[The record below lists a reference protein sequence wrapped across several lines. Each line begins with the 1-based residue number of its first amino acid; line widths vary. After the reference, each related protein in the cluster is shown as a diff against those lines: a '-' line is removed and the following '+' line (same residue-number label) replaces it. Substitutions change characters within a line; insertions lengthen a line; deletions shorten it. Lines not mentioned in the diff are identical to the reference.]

1 MHTSINTP
9 SLLALAIGL
18 ATSQMAA
25 ADRQSDNQPLQLDTM
40 TVYGETY
47 RNTATK
53 TALEPGETPQ
63 SISVLD
69 QQALEMRDADS
80 VATALRYV
88 PGVNTEL
95 RGGAVGRLDLFSIR
109 GFINYQNYYDGLQL
123 LYNDW
128 NLQPQIDLKAVQQVE
143 VFRGPTSTLYGA
155 MPPGGMVNL
164 IGKQPATDS
173 FNRIEVAGGSRNLA
187 EASVESRGQL
197 GDSNLSYSLVGL
209 TRSRD
214 GQAETSEEERHMIAP
229 SVDWQVSDD
238 TLVNLNLYYQ
248 KDPAMGIYTTLP
260 ASGLFLPNPN
270 GELPQDAF
278 SGDANWNEFDK
289 EVLLVGYKVNHNI
302 NDSWNFLQNFRY
314 TDAEAFQTNTYGT
327 ALAADGRTLSRAAY
341 LTDEATTGFTVDNQ
355 FSGRFQTGAA
365 RHNVLVGIDYLSLD
379 SDVIYE
385 DTSFYDASGS
395 YSGGAPSIDL
405 FNPNYYQISRSN
417 IDITDTLYSSDFN
430 IRKKQ
435 LGLYLQDQI
444 ELDRFVVI
452 GGVRWDDF
460 KGEETGKQYGAQI
473 NRELEQT
480 NVSTRA
486 GVMYRGANGI
496 SPYLNY
502 AESFEPQTGSDRNGN
517 EFEPSTGEQWELGMK
532 FQPRNPGTSVNLAL
546 YQITK
551 ENVPTRDP
559 NGGPYDKVQAGEVR
573 SRGIELEAQAQ
584 ALDSLLMTLSYTLQD
599 VEVTRDNSGLEG
611 KTPVWV
617 PEQLLSLWADY
628 GFYDG
633 PLDGLVAGV
642 GARYIGEA
650 EYNAATNEGSVPDAT
665 LLDIALRYH
674 LGQLSHSLRGTEL
687 GLSVNNLTDERYYS
701 CFDSA
706 NCWFGEERTIEAS
719 VSYTF

>member
-1 MHTSINTP
+1 ME
-9 SLLALAIGL
+9 
-18 ATSQMAA
+18 
-25 ADRQSDNQPLQLDTM
+25 LDTM

-53 TALEPGETPQ
+53 TALAPGDTPQ

-80 VATALRYV
+80 VATALRYA

-128 NLQPQIDLKAVQQVE
+128 NLQPQIDLKAVEQVE
-143 VFRGPTSTLYGA
+143 VFRGPTSTLYGS

-164 IGKQPATDS
+164 IGKQPS
-173 FNRIEVAGGSRNLA
+173 SEHFNKIEVASGSRNLA
-187 EASVESRGQL
+187 EASIESRGQL

-209 TRSRD
+209 TRTRD
-214 GQAETSEEERHMIAP
+214 GQAATSEEERHMIAP
-229 SVDWQVSDD
+229 SVDWQVSDN
-238 TLVNLNLYYQ
+238 TLVNFNLYYQ

-270 GELPQDAF
+270 GDLPQDAF

-302 NDSWNFLQNFRY
+302 NDNWNFLQNFRY
-314 TDAEAFQTNTYGT
+314 TDAEAFQTNTYT
-327 ALAADGRTLSRAAY
+327 YRFPNDPFSQDGRTLQRQAY

-355 FSGRFQTGAA
+355 FSGRFQTGRA
-365 RHNVLVGIDYLSLD
+365 RHNILVGVDYLSLD

-385 DTSFYDASGS
+385 DTA
-395 YSGGAPSIDL
+395 APAIDL
-405 FNPNYYQISRSN
+405 FDPDYYQISRSTIN
-417 IDITDTLYSSDFN
+417 IENTALSSDFN

-435 LGLYLQDQI
+435 LGVYLQDQI
-444 ELDRFVVI
+444 ELGRFVVI

-460 KGEETGKQYGAQI
+460 TGEESGRKYGAPVNSKLDQD
-473 NRELEQT
+473 

-486 GVMYRGANGI
+486 GVMYRGANGL

-502 AESFEPQTGSDRNGN
+502 AESFEPQSGSDRDGN
-517 EFEPSTGEQWELGMK
+517 EFDPSKGDQWELGVK
-532 FQPRNPGTSVNLAL
+532 YQSQDQRTSLNLAF

-551 ENVPTRDP
+551 DNVPTRDP
-559 NGGPYDKVQAGEVR
+559 NGGPLDQVQAGEVR
-573 SRGIELEAQAQ
+573 SQGIELEAQAQ
-584 ALDSLLMTLSYTLQD
+584 PIDSLLVTASYTLQS
-599 VEVTRDNSGLEG
+599 VEVTKDNTGLKG
-611 KTPVWV
+611 QTPVWV
-617 PEQLLSLWADY
+617 PDQLLSVWADY
-628 GFYDG
+628 GFYNG
-633 PLDGLVAGV
+633 PLDGLVAGI

-650 EYNAATNEGSVPDAT
+650 EYNAATNEGNVPDAT
-665 LLDIALRYH
+665 LVDIALRYN
-674 LGQLSHSLRGTEL
+674 LGRVSHSLRGAEL

-701 CFDSA
+701 CFDA
-706 NCWFGEERTIEAS
+706 NNCWFGEERTVEAS

>member
-1 MHTSINTP
+1 MPSHLLKP
-9 SLLALAIGL
+9 SLLAVAVGL
-18 ATSQMAA
+18 ASSPLVFA
-25 ADRQSDNQPLQLDTM
+25 QSGEPMVLDTM

-128 NLQPQIDLKAVQQVE
+128 NLQPQIDLKAVEQVE

-164 IGKQPATDS
+164 IGKQPATGS
-173 FNRIEVAGGSRNLA
+173 FNRIELAGGSRNLA
-187 EASVESRGQL
+187 EASIESRGQL

-209 TRSRD
+209 TRTRD

-229 SVDWQVSDD
+229 SVDWQVSED
-238 TLVNLNLYYQ
+238 TLINFNLYYQ

-270 GELPQDAF
+270 GELPKDAF

-289 EVLLVGYKVNHNI
+289 EVLLAGYKVNHNI

-314 TDAEAFQTNTYGT
+314 TDAEAFQTNTYG
-327 ALAADGRTLSRAAY
+327 AGLAADGRTLSRQAY
-341 LTDEATTGFTVDNQ
+341 LTDEATTGFTIDNQ
-355 FSGRFQTGAA
+355 FSGRFQTGMA
-365 RHNVLVGIDYLSLD
+365 RHNLLLGVDYLSLD

-385 DTSFYDASGS
+385 DTSFGS
-395 YSGGAPSIDL
+395 GAPAIGLYD
-405 FNPNYYQISRSN
+405 PDYYQISRST
-417 IDITDTLYSSDFN
+417 IDITDTAYSSDFT

-444 ELDRFVVI
+444 ELGRFVVI
-452 GGVRWDDF
+452 GGIRWDNF
-460 KGEETGKQYGAQI
+460 TGEEQGQQYGAPI
-473 NRELEQT
+473 DRKLEQD

-486 GVMYRGANGI
+486 GLMYRAASGI

-517 EFEPSTGEQWELGMK
+517 EFNPSTGEQWELGAK
-532 FQPRNPGTSVNLAL
+532 YQSSDRRTSINLAL

-559 NGGPYDKVQAGEVR
+559 NGGPYDKIQAGEVR
-573 SRGIELEAQAQ
+573 SRGVELEARAQ
-584 ALDSLLMTLSYTLQD
+584 PLDSLLMTLSYTVQD
-599 VEVTRDNSGLEG
+599 VEVTRDNTGLEG
-611 KTPVWV
+611 QTPVWV
-617 PEQLLSLWADY
+617 PEQLLSVWADY
-628 GFYDG
+628 GFYQG
-633 PLDGLVAGV
+633 PLDGLVAGI

-650 EYNAATNEGSVPDAT
+650 EYNAATNEGKVPDAT
-665 LLDIALRYH
+665 LVDIALRYN
-674 LGQLSHSLRGTEL
+674 LGRVASSLRGTEL

-701 CFDSA
+701 CFDSS
-706 NCWFGEERTIEAS
+706 NCWFGEERTVEAS

>member
-1 MHTSINTP
+1 MPSHVIKP
-9 SLLALAIGL
+9 SLLAIAVSLSGSPLAV
-18 ATSQMAA
+18 AQTDEPME
-25 ADRQSDNQPLQLDTM
+25 LDTM

-53 TALEPGETPQ
+53 TALAPSDTPQ

-80 VATALRYV
+80 VATALRYA

-128 NLQPQIDLKAVQQVE
+128 NLQPQIDLKAVEQVE
-143 VFRGPTSTLYGA
+143 VFRGPTSTLYGS

-164 IGKQPATDS
+164 IGKQPS
-173 FNRIEVAGGSRNLA
+173 SEHFNKIEVASGSRNLA
-187 EASVESRGQL
+187 EASIESRGQL

-209 TRSRD
+209 TRTRD
-214 GQAETSEEERHMIAP
+214 GQAATSEEERHMIAP
-229 SVDWQVSDD
+229 SVDWQVSDN
-238 TLVNLNLYYQ
+238 TLVNFNLYYQ

-270 GELPQDAF
+270 GDLPQDTF

-302 NDSWNFLQNFRY
+302 NDNWNFLQNFRY
-314 TDAEAFQTNTYGT
+314 TDAEAFQTNTYT
-327 ALAADGRTLSRAAY
+327 YRFPNDPFSQDGRTLQRQAY

-355 FSGRFQTGAA
+355 FSGRFQTGRA
-365 RHNVLVGIDYLSLD
+365 RHNILVGVDYVSLD

-385 DTSFYDASGS
+385 DTA
-395 YSGGAPSIDL
+395 APAIDL
-405 FNPNYYQISRSN
+405 FDPDYYQISRSTMN
-417 IDITDTLYSSDFN
+417 IENTALSSDFN

-435 LGLYLQDQI
+435 LGVYLQDQI
-444 ELDRFVVI
+444 ELGRFVVI

-460 KGEETGKQYGAQI
+460 TGEESGRKYGAPVNSKLDQD
-473 NRELEQT
+473 

-486 GVMYRGANGI
+486 GVMYRGANGL

-502 AESFEPQTGSDRNGN
+502 AESFEPQSGSDRNGN
-517 EFEPSTGEQWELGMK
+517 EFDPSKGDQWELGVK
-532 FQPRNPGTSVNLAL
+532 YQSQDQRTSLNLAF

-551 ENVPTRDP
+551 DNVPTRDP
-559 NGGPYDKVQAGEVR
+559 NGGPLDQVQAGEVR
-573 SRGIELEAQAQ
+573 SQGIELEAQAQ
-584 ALDSLLMTLSYTLQD
+584 PIDSLLVTASYTLQS
-599 VEVTRDNSGLEG
+599 VEVTKDNTGLKG
-611 KTPVWV
+611 QTPVWV
-617 PEQLLSLWADY
+617 PDQLLSVWADY
-628 GFYDG
+628 GFYNG
-633 PLDGLVAGV
+633 PLDGLVAGI

-650 EYNAATNEGSVPDAT
+650 EYNAATNEGNVPDAT
-665 LLDIALRYH
+665 LVDIALRYN
-674 LGQLSHSLRGTEL
+674 LGRVSHSLRGAEL

-701 CFDSA
+701 CFDA
-706 NCWFGEERTIEAS
+706 NNCWFGEERTVEAS

>member
-1 MHTSINTP
+1 MPSHVIKP
-9 SLLALAIGL
+9 SLLAIAVSFSGSPLAVAQTGEP
-18 ATSQMAA
+18 ME
-25 ADRQSDNQPLQLDTM
+25 LDTM
-40 TVYGETY
+40 TVYGGTY

-53 TALEPGETPQ
+53 TPLAPGETPQ

-80 VATALRYV
+80 VATALRYA

-128 NLQPQIDLKAVQQVE
+128 NLQPQIDLKAVEQVE
-143 VFRGPTSTLYGA
+143 VFRGPTSTLYGS

-164 IGKQPATDS
+164 IGKQPS
-173 FNRIEVAGGSRNLA
+173 SEHFNKIEVASGSRNLA
-187 EASVESRGQL
+187 EASIESRGQL

-209 TRSRD
+209 TRTRD
-214 GQAETSEEERHMIAP
+214 GQAQTSEEERHMIAP
-229 SVDWQVSDD
+229 SVDWQVSDE
-238 TLVNLNLYYQ
+238 TLVNFNLYYQ

-270 GELPQDAF
+270 GDLPQDAF

-289 EVLLVGYKVNHNI
+289 EVLLAGYKVNHNI
-302 NDSWNFLQNFRY
+302 TDNWNFLQNFRY
-314 TDAEAFQTNTYGT
+314 TDAEAFQTNTYT
-327 ALAADGRTLSRAAY
+327 YRFPNDPFSQDGRTLQRQAY
-341 LTDEATTGFTVDNQ
+341 LTDETTTGFTVDNQ
-355 FSGRFQTGAA
+355 FSGRFQTGRAQ
-365 RHNVLVGIDYLSLD
+365 HNILVGVDYLSLD

-385 DTSFYDASGS
+385 DTA
-395 YSGGAPSIDL
+395 APAIDL
-405 FNPNYYQISRSN
+405 YDPDHYQISRNTIN
-417 IDITDTLYSSDFN
+417 IENTALSSDFN

-435 LGLYLQDQI
+435 LGVYLQDQI
-444 ELDRFVVI
+444 ELGRFVVI

-460 KGEETGKQYGAQI
+460 TGEESGRKYGAPVDSKLDQD
-473 NRELEQT
+473 
-480 NVSTRA
+480 NVSSRA
-486 GVMYRGANGI
+486 GVLYRGANGI

-517 EFEPSTGEQWELGMK
+517 EFDPSTGDQWELGVK
-532 FQPRNPGTSVNLAL
+532 YQSPDRRTSLNLAF

-559 NGGPYDKVQAGEVR
+559 NGGPLDQVQAGEVR
-573 SRGIELEAQAQ
+573 SQGIELEAQAQ
-584 ALDSLLMTLSYTLQD
+584 PLDSLLVTASYTLQN
-599 VEVTRDNSGLEG
+599 VEVTKDNTGLKG
-611 KTPVWV
+611 QTPVWV
-617 PEQLLSLWADY
+617 PDQLLSVWADY
-628 GFYDG
+628 GFYNG
-633 PLDGLVAGV
+633 PLDGLVAGI

-650 EYNAATNEGSVPDAT
+650 EYNAATNEGNVPDAT
-665 LLDIALRYH
+665 LVDIALRYN
-674 LGQLSHSLRGTEL
+674 LGRVSHSLRGTEL

-701 CFDSA
+701 CFDSN
-706 NCWFGEERTIEAS
+706 NCWFGEERTVEAS

>member
-1 MHTSINTP
+1 MHSRVIKP
-9 SLLALAIGL
+9 SALAVAVGL
-18 ATSQMAA
+18 AVSQIAA
-25 ADRQSDNQPLQLDTM
+25 ADTNEPMELDTM

-80 VATALRYV
+80 VATALRYA

-128 NLQPQIDLKAVQQVE
+128 NLQPQIDLKAVEQVE
-143 VFRGPTSTLYGA
+143 VFRGPTSTLYGS

-164 IGKQPATDS
+164 IGKQPS
-173 FNRIEVAGGSRNLA
+173 SEHFNKIEVASGSRNLA
-187 EASVESRGQL
+187 EASIESRGQL
-197 GDSNLSYSLVGL
+197 GDANLSYSLVGL
-209 TRSRD
+209 TRTRD
-214 GQAETSEEERHMIAP
+214 GQAATSEEERHMIAP
-229 SVDWQVSDD
+229 SVDWQVSDN
-238 TLVNLNLYYQ
+238 TLVNFNLYYQ

-270 GELPQDAF
+270 GDLPQDAF

-289 EVLLVGYKVNHNI
+289 EVLLAGYKVNHNI
-302 NDSWNFLQNFRY
+302 NDNWNFLQNFRY

-327 ALAADGRTLSRAAY
+327 GLAANGRTLSRAAY

-355 FSGRFQTGAA
+355 FSGRFQTGQAQ
-365 RHNVLVGIDYLSLD
+365 HNILVGVDYLSLD
-379 SDVIYE
+379 SDMVYE
-385 DTSFYDASGS
+385 DTSYYDANGT
-395 YSGGAPSIDL
+395 YFGGAPSIDL
-405 FNPNYYQISRSN
+405 FNPDYYQISRN
-417 IDITDTLYSSDFN
+417 TIDITDTLFSSDFN

-435 LGLYLQDQI
+435 LGIYLQDQI
-444 ELDRFVVI
+444 ELDRFVLI

-460 KGEETGKQYGAQI
+460 TGEETGRKYGAPVDS
-473 NRELEQT
+473 ELDQD

-486 GVMYRGANGI
+486 GVMYRGATGF

-517 EFEPSTGEQWELGMK
+517 EFDPSTGEQWELGVK
-532 FQPRNPGTSVNLAL
+532 YQSQDQRTSANLAF
-546 YQITK
+546 YRITK

-559 NGGPYDKVQAGEVR
+559 DGTPYDQIQAGEVR
-573 SRGIELEAQAQ
+573 SQGIELEAQAQ
-584 ALDSLLMTLSYTLQD
+584 PIDSLLVTMSYTLQD
-599 VEVTRDNSGLEG
+599 VEVTKDNTGLKG
-611 KTPVWV
+611 QTPVWV
-617 PEQLLSLWADY
+617 PDQLLSVWADY

-633 PLDGLVAGV
+633 PLNGLVAGI

-650 EYNAATNEGSVPDAT
+650 EYNATTNEGNVPDAT
-665 LLDIALRYH
+665 LVDIALRYN
-674 LGQLSHSLRGTEL
+674 LGRVSHTLSGTEL

-701 CFDSA
+701 CFDSS
-706 NCWFGEERTIEAS
+706 NCWFGEERTVEAS

>member
-1 MHTSINTP
+1 MHSHVIKP
-9 SLLALAIGL
+9 SVLAVAVGL
-18 ATSQMAA
+18 AVSQMAA
-25 ADRQSDNQPLQLDTM
+25 ADTNEPMELDTM

-47 RNTATK
+47 RSTATK

-80 VATALRYV
+80 VATALRYA

-128 NLQPQIDLKAVQQVE
+128 NLQPQIDLKAVEQVE
-143 VFRGPTSTLYGA
+143 VFRGPTSTLYGS

-164 IGKQPATDS
+164 IGKQPSTES
-173 FNRIEVAGGSRNLA
+173 FNKIEVAGGSRNLA

-238 TLVNLNLYYQ
+238 TLVNFNLYYQ

-289 EVLLVGYKVNHNI
+289 EVLLAGYKVNHNI
-302 NDSWNFLQNFRY
+302 NDNWNFLQNFRY
-314 TDAEAFQTNTYGT
+314 TDAEAFQTNTYT
-327 ALAADGRTLSRAAY
+327 YRFANDPFSQDGRTLQRQAY
-341 LTDEATTGFTVDNQ
+341 LTDETTNGFTVDNQ
-355 FSGRFQTGAA
+355 FSGRFQTGRAQ
-365 RHNVLVGIDYLSLD
+365 HNILVGVDYLSLD

-385 DTSFYDASGS
+385 DTA
-395 YSGGAPSIDL
+395 APAIDL
-405 FNPNYYQISRSN
+405 YNPDYYQISRNTIN
-417 IDITDTLYSSDFN
+417 IENTALSSDFN

-435 LGLYLQDQI
+435 LGVYLQDQI
-444 ELDRFVVI
+444 ELGRFVVI

-460 KGEETGKQYGAQI
+460 TGEESGRKYGGPVDSKLDQD
-473 NRELEQT
+473 

-486 GVMYRGANGI
+486 GVMYRGVNGV

-502 AESFEPQTGSDRNGN
+502 AESFEPQTGSDRDGN
-517 EFEPSTGEQWELGMK
+517 EFDPSTGDQWELGVK
-532 FQPRNPGTSVNLAL
+532 YQSQDQRTSLNLAF

-559 NGGPYDKVQAGEVR
+559 NGGPLDQVQAGEVR
-573 SRGIELEAQAQ
+573 SQGIELEAQAQ
-584 ALDSLLMTLSYTLQD
+584 PIDSLLVTASYTLQD
-599 VEVTRDNSGLEG
+599 VEVTKDNTGLKG
-611 KTPVWV
+611 QTPVWV
-617 PEQLLSLWADY
+617 PDQLLSVWADY

-633 PLDGLVAGV
+633 PLDGLVAGI

-650 EYNAATNEGSVPDAT
+650 EYNAATNEGNVPDAT
-665 LLDIALRYH
+665 LVDIALRYN
-674 LGQLSHSLRGTEL
+674 LGKVSHSLRGTEL

-706 NCWFGEERTIEAS
+706 NCWFGEERTVEAS
-719 VSYTF
+719 ISYTF

>member
-1 MHTSINTP
+1 MHSHVIKP
-9 SLLALAIGL
+9 SALAVAIGL
-18 ATSQMAA
+18 AVSQMAA
-25 ADRQSDNQPLQLDTM
+25 ADSNDPLELDTM

-80 VATALRYV
+80 VASALRYA

-128 NLQPQIDLKAVQQVE
+128 NLQPQIDLKAVEQVE
-143 VFRGPTSTLYGA
+143 VFRGPTSTLYGS

-164 IGKQPATDS
+164 IGKKTSTES
-173 FNRIEVAGGSRNLA
+173 FNKIEVAGGSRNLA
-187 EASVESRGQL
+187 EASVESRGQV
-197 GDSNLSYSLVGL
+197 GDSSLSYSLVGL
-209 TRSRD
+209 TRTRD

-229 SVDWQVSDD
+229 SVDWQVSED
-238 TLVNLNLYYQ
+238 TLINFNLYYQ

-278 SGDANWNEFDK
+278 SGDA
-289 EVLLVGYKVNHNI
+289 KVNHNI
-302 NDSWNFLQNFRY
+302 NDNWNFLQNFRY

-327 ALAADGRTLSRAAY
+327 GLAADGRTLSRQAY
-341 LTDEATTGFTVDNQ
+341 LTDETTTGFTVDNQ
-355 FSGRFQTGAA
+355 FSGRFQTGSA
-365 RHNVLVGIDYLSLD
+365 RHNILVGLDYLSLD

-385 DTSFYDASGS
+385 DTA
-395 YSGGAPSIDL
+395 APAIDL
-405 FNPNYYQISRSN
+405 FDPDYYQITQDN
-417 IDITDTLYSSDFN
+417 INIENTALSSDFN

-435 LGLYLQDQI
+435 LGIYFQDQI
-444 ELDRFVVI
+444 ELNRFVII

-460 KGEETGKQYGAQI
+460 TGEEKGRQYGGTVDRKLDQD
-473 NRELEQT
+473 

-486 GVMYRGANGI
+486 GVMYRGANGL
-496 SPYLNY
+496 SPYINY

-517 EFEPSTGEQWELGMK
+517 EFDPSTGDQWELGLK
-532 FQPRNPGTSVNLAL
+532 YQSQDQQTSANLAF

-551 ENVPTRDP
+551 DNVPTRDP
-559 NGGPYDKVQAGEVR
+559 NGGPYDQIQAGEVR
-573 SRGIELEAQAQ
+573 SQGIELEARAQ
-584 ALDSLLMTLSYTLQD
+584 PIDSLLVTASYTLQD
-599 VEVTRDNSGLEG
+599 VEVTKDNTGLKG
-611 KTPVWV
+611 QTPVWV
-617 PEQLLSLWADY
+617 PEHLLSVWADY

-633 PLDGLVAGV
+633 PLNGLVAGI

-650 EYNAATNEGSVPDAT
+650 EYDAATNEGKVPDTT
-665 LLDIALRYH
+665 LVDIALRYS
-674 LGQLSHSLRGTEL
+674 LGRVSHTLRGTEL

-701 CFDSA
+701 CFDSS
-706 NCWFGEERTIEAS
+706 NCWFGEERTVEAS
-719 VSYTF
+719 VSYRF

>member
-1 MHTSINTP
+1 MHRSILFRATLAASLGASLTSFSYANAEKP
-9 SLLALAIGL
+9 VELNEL
-18 ATSQMAA
+18 
-25 ADRQSDNQPLQLDTM
+25 
-40 TVYGETY
+40 TVYGDTY

-80 VATALRYV
+80 VAAALRYA

-128 NLQPQIDLKAVQQVE
+128 NLQPQIDLHAVEQVE
-143 VFRGPTSTLYGA
+143 VFRGPTSTLYGF

-164 IGKQPATDS
+164 ISKKPDSDS
-173 FNRIEVAGGSRNLA
+173 FNKVEVAGGSRNLK
-187 EASVESRGQL
+187 EASFESTGSL
-197 GDSNLSYSLVGL
+197 GHPDLSYSLVGL

-214 GQAETSEEERHMIAP
+214 GQAETSEVERHMIAP
-229 SVDWQVSDD
+229 SVDWQATED
-238 TLVNLNLYYQ
+238 TLINVNLYYQ
-248 KDPAMGIYTTLP
+248 KDPEMGIYTTLP

-278 SGDANWNEFDK
+278 SGDANWNQFDK
-289 EVLLVGYKVNHNI
+289 EVLLAGYKINHNI
-302 NDSWNFLQNFRY
+302 NDRWTFLQNFRY
-314 TDAEAFQTNTYGT
+314 TDAQAFQTNTYGT
-327 ALAADGRTLSRAAY
+327 GLAADGRTLSRAAY

-355 FSGRFQTGAA
+355 FSGRFQTGQAQ
-365 RHNVLVGIDYLSLD
+365 HNILVGVDYLNLD
-379 SDVIYE
+379 SDVVYE
-385 DTSFYDASGS
+385 DTSFYDAGGN
-395 YSGGAPSIDL
+395 YVGGAPSIDL
-405 FNPNYYQISRSN
+405 FDPDYYQISRNN
-417 IDITDTLYSSDFN
+417 IDITDTLFSSDFTL
-430 IRKKQ
+430 RKKQ
-435 LGLYLQDQI
+435 LGIYLQDQV
-444 ELDRFVVI
+444 ELDRFVLI

-460 KGEETGKQYGAQI
+460 TGEEEGRQYGAPI
-473 NRELEQT
+473 DRKLEQN

-517 EFEPSTGEQWELGMK
+517 EFEPSTGDQWELGLK
-532 FQPRNPGTSVNLAL
+532 YQSQDQRTSANLAF
-546 YQITK
+546 YRITK

-559 NGGPYDKVQAGEVR
+559 NGGPYDQIQAGEVR
-573 SRGIELEAQAQ
+573 SQGVELEAEAQ
-584 ALDSLLMTLSYTLQD
+584 PIDGLLMTLSYTFQD
-599 VEVTRDNSGLEG
+599 VEVTKDNTGLEG
-611 KTPVWV
+611 QTPVWV

-633 PLDGLVAGV
+633 PLDGLVAGI
-642 GARYIGEA
+642 GTRYIGEA
-650 EYNAATNEGSVPDAT
+650 EYNAATNEGEVPDVT
-665 LLDIALRYH
+665 LVDIALRYD
-674 LGQLSHSLRGTEL
+674 LGQASQSLRGTEL
-687 GLSVNNLTDERYYS
+687 GLSVNNLTNERYYS
-701 CFDSA
+701 CFDAS
-706 NCWFGEERTIEAS
+706 NCWFGEERTVEAS

>member
-1 MHTSINTP
+1 ME
-9 SLLALAIGL
+9 
-18 ATSQMAA
+18 
-25 ADRQSDNQPLQLDTM
+25 LDTM

-53 TALEPGETPQ
+53 TALAPGDTPQ

-80 VATALRYV
+80 VATALRYA

-128 NLQPQIDLKAVQQVE
+128 NLQPQIDLKAVEQVE
-143 VFRGPTSTLYGA
+143 VFRGPTSTLYGS

-164 IGKQPATDS
+164 IGKQPS
-173 FNRIEVAGGSRNLA
+173 SEHFNKIEVASGSRNLA
-187 EASVESRGQL
+187 EASIESRGQL

-209 TRSRD
+209 TRTRD
-214 GQAETSEEERHMIAP
+214 GQAATSEEERHMIAP
-229 SVDWQVSDD
+229 SVDWQVSDN
-238 TLVNLNLYYQ
+238 TLVNFNLYYQ

-270 GELPQDAF
+270 GDLPQDAF

-302 NDSWNFLQNFRY
+302 NDNWNFLQNFRY
-314 TDAEAFQTNTYGT
+314 TDAEAFQTNTYT
-327 ALAADGRTLSRAAY
+327 YRFPNDPFSQDGRTLQRQAY

-355 FSGRFQTGAA
+355 FSGRFQTGRA
-365 RHNVLVGIDYLSLD
+365 RHNILVGVDYLSLD

-385 DTSFYDASGS
+385 DTA
-395 YSGGAPSIDL
+395 APAIDL
-405 FNPNYYQISRSN
+405 FYPDYYQISRSTIN
-417 IDITDTLYSSDFN
+417 IENTALSSDFN

-435 LGLYLQDQI
+435 LGVYLQDQI
-444 ELDRFVVI
+444 ELGRFVVI

-460 KGEETGKQYGAQI
+460 TGEESGRKYGAPVNSKLDQD
-473 NRELEQT
+473 

-486 GVMYRGANGI
+486 GVMYRGANGL

-502 AESFEPQTGSDRNGN
+502 AESFEPQSGSDRNGN
-517 EFEPSTGEQWELGMK
+517 EFDPSKGDQWELGVK
-532 FQPRNPGTSVNLAL
+532 YQSQDQRTSLNLAF

-551 ENVPTRDP
+551 DNVPTRDP
-559 NGGPYDKVQAGEVR
+559 NGGPLDQVQAGEVR
-573 SRGIELEAQAQ
+573 SQGIELEAQAQ
-584 ALDSLLMTLSYTLQD
+584 PIDSLLVTASYTLQS
-599 VEVTRDNSGLEG
+599 VEVTKDNTGLKG
-611 KTPVWV
+611 QTPVWV
-617 PEQLLSLWADY
+617 PDQLLSVWADY
-628 GFYDG
+628 GFYNG
-633 PLDGLVAGV
+633 PLDGLVAGI

-650 EYNAATNEGSVPDAT
+650 EYNAATNEGNVPDAT
-665 LLDIALRYH
+665 LVDIALRYN
-674 LGQLSHSLRGTEL
+674 LGRVSHSLRGAEL

-701 CFDSA
+701 CFDA
-706 NCWFGEERTIEAS
+706 NNCWFGEERTVEAS

>member
-1 MHTSINTP
+1 MPSHLLKP
-9 SLLALAIGL
+9 SLLAVAVGL
-18 ATSQMAA
+18 ASSPLVFA
-25 ADRQSDNQPLQLDTM
+25 QPGEPMVLDTM

-69 QQALEMRDADS
+69 QQVLEMRDADS

-128 NLQPQIDLKAVQQVE
+128 NLQPQIDLKAVEQVE

-164 IGKQPATDS
+164 IGKQPATGS
-173 FNRIEVAGGSRNLA
+173 FNKIELASGSRNLA
-187 EASVESRGQL
+187 EASIESRGQL

-209 TRSRD
+209 TRTRD

-229 SVDWQVSDD
+229 SLDWQVSED
-238 TLVNLNLYYQ
+238 TLINFNLYYQ

-270 GELPQDAF
+270 GELPKDAF

-289 EVLLVGYKVNHNI
+289 EVLLAGYKVNHNI

-327 ALAADGRTLSRAAY
+327 GLAADGRTLSRQAY
-341 LTDEATTGFTVDNQ
+341 LTDEATTGFTIDNQ
-355 FSGRFQTGAA
+355 FSGRFQTGMA
-365 RHNVLVGIDYLSLD
+365 RHNLLLGVDYLSLD

-385 DTSFYDASGS
+385 DTSFGS
-395 YSGGAPSIDL
+395 GAPAIDL
-405 FNPNYYQISRSN
+405 YDPDYYQISRST
-417 IDITDTLYSSDFN
+417 IDITDTAYSSDFT

-444 ELDRFVVI
+444 ELGRFVVI

-460 KGEETGKQYGAQI
+460 TGEEQGQQYGASI
-473 NRELEQT
+473 DRKLEQD
-480 NVSTRA
+480 NLSTRA
-486 GVMYRGANGI
+486 GLMYQAASGI

-517 EFEPSTGEQWELGMK
+517 EFDPSTGEQWELGAK
-532 FQPRNPGTSVNLAL
+532 YQSSDRRTSINLAL

-559 NGGPYDKVQAGEVR
+559 NGGPYDKIQAGEVR
-573 SRGIELEAQAQ
+573 SRGVELEARAQ
-584 ALDSLLMTLSYTLQD
+584 PLDSLLMTLSYTVQD
-599 VEVTRDNSGLEG
+599 VEVTRDNTGLEG
-611 KTPVWV
+611 QTPVWV
-617 PEQLLSLWADY
+617 PEQLMSVWADY
-628 GFYDG
+628 GFYQG
-633 PLDGLVAGV
+633 PLDGLVAGI

-650 EYNAATNEGSVPDAT
+650 EYNAATNEGKVPDAT
-665 LLDIALRYH
+665 LVDIALRYN
-674 LGQLSHSLRGTEL
+674 LGRVASSLRGTEL

-701 CFDSA
+701 CFDSS
-706 NCWFGEERTIEAS
+706 NCWFGEERTVEAS